1 MQYKQFGKNGPMVS
15 RLGFGCMLRAACPVS
30 LGDSGVQVLI
40 MHTHGT
46 EAYTPT
52 AAEPYRATDSY
63 RTTDSSHNMCTVREF
78 YYPSSDGVSRVYAR
92 EWSPE
97 GAARAVLQLAHGICE
112 HLGRYDDF
120 ARFMSSI
127 APESSRL

>member
-1 MQYKQFGKNGPMVS
+1 
-15 RLGFGCMLRAACPVS
+15 
-30 LGDSGVQVLI
+30 
-40 MHTHGT
+40 
-46 EAYTPT
+46 
-52 AAEPYRATDSY
+52 
-63 RTTDSSHNMCTVREF
+63 MCTVREF

-120 ARFMSSI
+120 ARFMAGNGVLVVANDHLGHGRTAAFSPPGTAGRTSSTTWRACGGRRRRPTPACRI
-127 APESSRL
+127 SCSGTAWAPSSSAPI